1 MPAKERKELAIK
13 VILIDDE
20 PGIRLLL
27 RKIIGKQPD
36 FEIVGESDN
45 LADAVTLFNRTQPE
59 VVFLD
64 VEMNGASG
72 IDCAKI
78 IADLNPKTKIIFA
91 TAHDE
96 YMPQAFEVYA
106 FDYLVKPFDVERV
119 NRTLNRIKSGLKPK
133 EIPTGVQRERGSDRL
148 LIKGKESASFV
159 ETADIVLIQREEG
172 NTVIYTAT
180 DNYVTSAALGELEA
194 RLDSTQFMRSHKS
207 YIINVSKIKRIEPY
221 GRWTYVVLFKDLKKD
236 ALITAEKYEELKRR
250 YD

>member
-1 MPAKERKELAIK
+1 MAIK

-27 RKIIGKQPD
+27 RKIIEKQSD
-36 FEIVGESDN
+36 FEIAGESDN

-64 VEMNGASG
+64 VEMNGTSG

-119 NRTLNRIKSGLKPK
+119 NRTLNRIGSGLKPK
-133 EIPTGVQRERGSDRL
+133 EIPAGVRRERGSDRL

-172 NTVIYTAT
+172 NTVIYTT
-180 DNYVTSAALGELEA
+180 NDNYVTSAALSELEA
-194 RLDSTQFMRSHKS
+194 RLDPMQFMRSHKS
-207 YIINVSKIKRIEPY
+207 YIMI
-221 GRWTYVVLFKDLKKD
+221 
-236 ALITAEKYEELKRR
+236 
-250 YD
+250 